1 MPGCNC
7 YLRQDGTVFFVFKL
21 SFLSFLIL
29 HNSWILHAK
38 EVKQA
43 KPKCII
49 SDCYRFMRFNSS
61 RSRKCCRFLLCS
73 PSHSLFIMKLHTDGA
88 RQWSL
93 WCSNFGSATCG
104 VFPFI
109 AGIKNCPRGTVCRCC
124 SRHSAGDLLCHECRK
139 ENSGNITRPFRGWIY
154 FIQSFYF
161 MEWIYCP
168 QKCGG
173 ERQFICGTFC
183 LWKSKQL
190 PTRSVINNPR
200 NVAHNLLDCFQKKKK
215 RAYRVAFDSPLK
227 CVSAPLYH
235 PSCKGIGYILP
246 SR

>member
-1 MPGCNC
+1 MKNKSNW
-7 YLRQDGTVFFVFKL
+7 RD
-21 SFLSFLIL
+21 
-29 HNSWILHAK
+29 
-38 EVKQA
+38 
-43 KPKCII
+43 II
-49 SDCYRFMRFNSS
+49 SDSYCYFMRFNSS
-61 RSRKCCRFLLCS
+61 WSRKCCCFLLCS
-73 PSHSLFIMKLHTDGA
+73 PSHSLFILKLHTDGV

-93 WCSNFGSATCG
+93 WCSDLGSATCG
-104 VFPFI
+104 VSPFI
-109 AGIKNCPRGTVCRCC
+109 TGVKNCPRGTVCRCC
-124 SRHSAGDLLCHECRK
+124 SRHSDGDLLCHE
-139 ENSGNITRPFRGWIY
+139 ENLGNITRPLRSWIY
-154 FIQSFYF
+154 FIQSFNF

-190 PTRSVINNPR
+190 PTWRVINNPR

-215 RAYRVAFDSPLK
+215 EHIELLLTPLK

-246 SR
+246 SHKKTPQKRDSA